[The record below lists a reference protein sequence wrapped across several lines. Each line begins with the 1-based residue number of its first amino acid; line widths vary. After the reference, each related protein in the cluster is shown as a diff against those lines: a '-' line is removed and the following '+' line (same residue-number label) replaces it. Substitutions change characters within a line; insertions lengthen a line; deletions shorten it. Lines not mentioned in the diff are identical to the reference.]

1 MNQNSSKLM
10 EDIKKFLTGKKT
22 DYVEIGGHRFAE
34 NIKVGQNALVLNGTG
49 VRTQSDKPIYAV
61 ALYLPAKTHRQDTSR
76 ALLGRSKSSNC
87 YSPTLERG
95 RFHLLYARGHRR
107 KQ

>member
-1 MNQNSSKLM
+1 MKQNSSKLM

-49 VRTQSDKPIYAV
+49 VRTQSDKPIYAAV
-61 ALYLPAKTHRQDTSR
+61 FAGENTSSR
-76 ALLGRSKSSNC
+76 YFPSTIRRSKSSNC

-95 RFHLLYARGHRR
+95 RFHLLYVRGHRR

>member
-22 DYVEIGGHRFAE
+22 NYVEIGGHRFAE

-49 VRTQSDKPIYAV
+49 VRTQSNQPIYAV

-76 ALLGRSKSSNC
+76 ALLG
-87 YSPTLERG
+87 
-95 RFHLLYARGHRR
+95 ARRVQIVIL
-107 KQ
+107 KPFF

>member
-1 MNQNSSKLM
+1 MKQNSSKLM

-76 ALLGRSKSSNC
+76 ALLFSN
-87 YSPTLERG
+87 P
-95 RFHLLYARGHRR
+95 
-107 KQ
+107 

>member
-1 MNQNSSKLM
+1 M

-61 ALYLPAKTHRQDTSR
+61 KSEAK
-76 ALLGRSKSSNC
+76 AVLGRQ
-87 YSPTLERG
+87 T
-95 RFHLLYARGHRR
+95 
-107 KQ
+107 